1 MIFQL
6 THRYSENSSRKGDL
20 NDIRSWIKS
29 FAPSNANPQNLRF
42 IESNVTR
49 ADITHSGLIYYLHA
63 CWAKELGCVLR
74 PDMIYF
80 TILSEIANCVI
91 RRPKDFKSLFTD
103 KNGKEDIII
112 VDHNADNGGLNI
124 QTLCQAMHEKIANKE
139 LYRLVCDIQF
149 ASDDFGA
156 YDARCMAFCKMGI
169 PFFNYMT
176 TLCGISSVDIQGQ
189 FDDWKML
196 LNTLNQLRNLL
207 SMYDSSGN
215 VNTLL
220 GKSIATVSTI
230 IHFTFDTNFQ
240 TDAKYPTAQLFFN
253 DIFHYGSNRQCGS
266 GHDQYIVSGWARN
279 FYNSQGEDL
288 TNFSTSMTYV
298 PYKNIETGRMF
309 IQVSTL
315 ACSDIVNDVATP
327 HYGKL
332 KFEILDE
339 GLFNKISMKNDNDKS
354 MFTFDF

>member
-6 THRYSENSSRKGDL
+6 TQRYSENSSRKGDL
-20 NDIRSWIKS
+20 NDLRSWVKS
-29 FAPSNANPQNLRF
+29 FAPPNTNPQNMKF
-42 IESNVTR
+42 IESNVTKT
-49 ADITHSGLIYYLHA
+49 DITHSGLIYYLHA
-63 CWAKELGCVLR
+63 CWAKELGCVMR

-80 TILSEIANCVI
+80 TILSEIANSVI
-91 RRPKDFKSLFTD
+91 KRPKDFKSLFTD

-112 VDHNADNGGLNI
+112 LDNNADNGGLSI
-124 QTLCQAMHEKIANKE
+124 QTLCQSLREKVVNKE
-139 LYRLVCDIQF
+139 LYRLVCDIKF

-176 TLCGISSVDIQGQ
+176 TLCGISSVDVQGN

-196 LNTLNQLRNLL
+196 IDTINRLLNLL
-207 SMYDSSGN
+207 SRYDSIGN
-215 VNTLL
+215 VKSLL
-220 GKSIATVSTI
+220 ERSLMTVSTI
-230 IHFTFDTNFQ
+230 IHHTFDINYD
-240 TDAKYPTAQLFFN
+240 TDPKYSTAQSFFN

-266 GHDQYIVSGWARN
+266 GHDEYIVSGWSRN

-298 PYKNIETGRMF
+298 PYQNIETGRMF

-315 ACSDIVNDVATP
+315 ACSDIVNNVAIP

-332 KFEILDE
+332 KFEILDKDI
-339 GLFNKISMKNDNDKS
+339 FHKIAMKNDKDSS
-354 MFTFDF
+354 MYMFNF